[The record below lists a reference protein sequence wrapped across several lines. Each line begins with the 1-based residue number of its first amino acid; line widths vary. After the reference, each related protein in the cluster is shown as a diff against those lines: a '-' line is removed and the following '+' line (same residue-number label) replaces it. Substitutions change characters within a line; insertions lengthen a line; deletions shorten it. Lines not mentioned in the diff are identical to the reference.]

1 MFKFVRNKAN
11 LKENNIIYNDT
22 PPNSLINSTTN
33 PKVKITKG

>member
-1 MFKFVRNKAN
+1 MSKFVRNETN

-22 PPNSLINSTTN
+22 PENSLIDSTTN